1 MLGKVR
7 ALQIADTLFEKGFF
21 STTYNSANSL
31 PNKYVSNHVYTSS
44 KQRYI
49 EEKVKPKSSV

>member
-1 MLGKVR
+1 MKKLRREKVR

-31 PNKYVSNHVYTSS
+31 PNKYVSMRVYTS
-44 KQRYI
+44 
-49 EEKVKPKSSV
+49 